1 MVTLYYAF
9 YGSNRRSVTLD
20 LETEEGKAQLRRL
33 ALASDV
39 VVDTGKLTVAGI
51 EASELIAEQPS
62 LVVVAVT
69 SFGTDGPWATNWTTD
84 LVSGAFGG
92 ARRLRAVVRA
102 QG

>member
-62 LVVVAVT
+62 LVVV
-69 SFGTDGPWATNWTTD
+69 
-84 LVSGAFGG
+84 
-92 ARRLRAVVRA
+92 RA